1 LLKLGVGKSGAEVIS
16 AKGAGKAVDGGL
28 EEEGGMRKVW
38 EDMEFIPK
46 ILMGRQEGQYCS

>member
-1 LLKLGVGKSGAEVIS
+1 MLKLGVGKSGAEVIS